1 MDSLCS
7 ALEIL
12 RRGPDDDLVDFHLGR
27 LLDGVSD
34 RARDRVGR
42 NSHFVELVQIF
53 SGRFPRAAFRELRG
67 NSTRRDHGAANLVGP
82 KLHAQALNQH
92 PHGEFRRAVEVPPGA
107 KT

>member
-27 LLDGVSD
+27 
-34 RARDRVGR
+34 
-42 NSHFVELVQIF
+42 NSHFVELAQIF

-82 KLHAQALNQH
+82 KLHAQALSQH